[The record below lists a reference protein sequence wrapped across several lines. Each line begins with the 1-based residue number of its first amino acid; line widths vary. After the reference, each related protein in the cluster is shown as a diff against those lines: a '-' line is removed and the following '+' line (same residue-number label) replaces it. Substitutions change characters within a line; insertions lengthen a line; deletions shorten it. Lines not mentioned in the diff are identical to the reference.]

1 MLCEGGRLMAHDK
14 ETREKLIESAK
25 TEFMGKGYNKASLR
39 TICANAGVTTGALY
53 FFFEDK
59 ADLFKAIVGKP
70 VDELFEIMQSHFDED
85 DEIIMS
91 PDYDANEDDH
101 SEVAQKLIHHIYSN
115 YDAAILLLTKSQGSE
130 YENTVDKIVDF
141 TESKSVEMMEKI
153 AERKGKN
160 KKVNKYMLH
169 LVIHLMVD
177 SFVHLVTHEP
187 DEKKALANIKKV
199 FKMTMHNWTETVLD

>member
-1 MLCEGGRLMAHDK
+1 MAHDK

-25 TEFMGKGYNKASLR
+25 AEFMEKGYNKASLR

-59 ADLFKAIVGKP
+59 ADLFRAIVGKP
-70 VDELFEIMQSHFDED
+70 VDELFSIMQSHFDED

-91 PDYDANEDDH
+91 PDYDADEDDH
-101 SEVAQKLIHHIYSN
+101 SEIAQVLIHHIYSN
-115 YDAAILLLTKSQGSE
+115 YDAVILLLTKSQGSE
-130 YENTVDKIVDF
+130 YENLVDRIVEM
-141 TESKSVEMMEKI
+141 TESKSIETMEKI
-153 AERKGKN
+153 SLKNGK
-160 KKVNKYMLH
+160 KKKLNKYMLH

-199 FKMTMHNWTETVLD
+199 FKMTMHNWTDTVLD

>member
-1 MLCEGGRLMAHDK
+1 MAHDK
-14 ETREKLIESAK
+14 ETRELLLESAK
-25 TEFMGKGYNKASLR
+25 AEFMEKGYNKASLR

-53 FFFEDK
+53 FFFKDK

-70 VDELFEIMQSHFDED
+70 VDELFRIMQSHFDED
-85 DEIIMS
+85 DVNISS
-91 PDYDANEDDH
+91 PDYDVDFDDH
-101 SEVAQKLIHHIYSN
+101 SEIAQVLIHHIYSN
-115 YDAAILLLTKSQGSE
+115 YDEAILLLTKSQGSE
-130 YENTVDKIVDF
+130 YENIIDRI
-141 TESKSVEMMEKI
+141 VEMTENKSIESMKKI
-153 AERKGKN
+153 TDKKGKK

>member
-1 MLCEGGRLMAHDK
+1 MAHDK

>member
-1 MLCEGGRLMAHDK
+1 MRGGRLMAHDK

>member
-1 MLCEGGRLMAHDK
+1 MPQDK

-25 TEFMGKGYNKASLR
+25 AEFMEKGYNKASLR
-39 TICANAGVTTGALY
+39 SICAKAGVTTGALY

-59 ADLFKAIVGKP
+59 ADLYKAIIGKP
-70 VDELFEIMQSHFDED
+70 VDELFDIMQAHFDED
-85 DEIIMS
+85 DEIIAN
-91 PDYDANEDDH
+91 PDYDANDDDH

-130 YENTVDKIVDF
+130 YENIVDRIVDF

-153 AERKGKN
+153 AEQKGKK
-160 KKVNKYMLH
+160 KKVNRYMLH
-169 LVIHLMVD
+169 LVIHLVVD

-187 DEKKALANIKKV
+187 DEQKALANIKKV
-199 FKMTMHNWTETVLD
+199 FKMTMHNWTDTVLD

>member
-1 MLCEGGRLMAHDK
+1 MAHDK
-14 ETREKLIESAK
+14 ETRELLLESAK
-25 TEFMGKGYNKASLR
+25 AEFMGKGYNKASLR

-53 FFFEDK
+53 FFFKDK
-59 ADLFKAIVGKP
+59 ADLYRAIVGKP
-70 VDELFEIMQSHFDED
+70 VDELFRIMQSHFDED
-85 DEIIMS
+85 DVNISS
-91 PDYDANEDDH
+91 PDYDVDFDDH
-101 SEVAQKLIHHIYSN
+101 SEIAQVLIHHIYSN
-115 YDAAILLLTKSQGSE
+115 YDEAILLLTKSQGSE
-130 YENTVDKIVDF
+130 YENIIDRI
-141 TESKSVEMMEKI
+141 VEMTENKSIESMKKI
-153 AERKGKN
+153 TDKKGKK

>member
-1 MLCEGGRLMAHDK
+1 MAHDK

-25 TEFMGKGYNKASLR
+25 AEFMEKGYNKASLR

-59 ADLFKAIVGKP
+59 ADLFRAIVGKP
-70 VDELFEIMQSHFDED
+70 VDELFRIMQSHFDED
-85 DEIIMS
+85 DVNISS
-91 PDYDANEDDH
+91 PDYDVDFDDH
-101 SEVAQKLIHHIYSN
+101 SEIAQVLIHHIYSN
-115 YDAAILLLTKSQGSE
+115 YDEAILLLTKSQGSE
-130 YENTVDKIVDF
+130 YENLVDRIVEM
-141 TESKSVEMMEKI
+141 TESKSIETMEKI
-153 AERKGKN
+153 SLKNGKK

>member
-1 MLCEGGRLMAHDK
+1 MAQDK

-25 TEFMGKGYNKASLR
+25 AEFMEKGYNKASLR
-39 TICANAGVTTGALY
+39 SICAKAGVTTGALY

-59 ADLFKAIVGKP
+59 ADLYKAIIGKP
-70 VDELFEIMQSHFDED
+70 VDELFEIMQAHFDED
-85 DEIIMS
+85 DEIIAS
-91 PDYDANEDDH
+91 PDYDANDDDH

-130 YENTVDKIVDF
+130 YENIVDRIVDF

-153 AERKGKN
+153 AVQKGKK
-160 KKVNKYMLH
+160 KKVNRYMLH
-169 LVIHLMVD
+169 LVIHLVVD

-187 DEKKALANIKKV
+187 DEQRALANIKKV
-199 FKMTMHNWTETVLD
+199 FKMTMQNWTDTVLD